1 MKNHTKVIR
10 EQIDLAQGNL
20 QRAESQL
27 KYALS
32 RVLELETFYG
42 TMSPD
47 DWRFVALLSDASY
60 HYADDSGGEWPV
72 AARSLDDA
80 RKLAV
85 DKGWS
90 DDHIRHISSARSQL
104 VDVEEVVIRHGQRI
118 KCGADSMKVAALVDY
133 FKRVEPENTLVVAN
147 LRSLGVTAANW
158 YGPKLGDGA
167 AAALVLME
175 AFRWGNTPQGKDYW
189 ERVYT
194 DLQAS
199 H

>member
-1 MKNHTKVIR
+1 MNNHSQVIR

-20 QRAESQL
+20 KRAESQL
-27 KYALS
+27 KYALD
-32 RVLELETFYG
+32 RVTELEAFYG

-60 HYADDSGGEWPV
+60 HYADDSGGEWPTG
-72 AARSLDDA
+72 RSAVDEA

-85 DKGWS
+85 ENGWS
-90 DDHIRHISSARSQL
+90 DDHIRHISSARPQL
-104 VDVEEVVIRHGQRI
+104 VDVEEVIIRHGQRT

-158 YGPKLGDGA
+158 YGPKLGDSYA
-167 AAALVLME
+167 ASWTLME
-175 AFRWGNTPQGKDYW
+175 AFLWGETPQGTPYW
-189 ERVYT
+189 DMVYA
-194 DLQAS
+194 DLKANS
-199 H
+199 